1 MSDLK
6 PVQILLVDDQPGKLL
21 AYESILSPLGETL
34 IKAQTASEAL
44 ALLVKT
50 DVALILM
57 DVCLPD
63 IDGFELASIIRQHPR
78 HERTAIIFVSGV
90 RMNESDLIRG
100 YETGAVDYVP
110 VPVVPEILLSKVK
123 IFVELYRKTHLL
135 QELNEQ
141 LEQRVF
147 ERTRDLEMSG
157 RALHQSEER
166 LRLASEAARFAS
178 YEYDGS
184 NGIIYLTANAAQVLG
199 LENSRSITLSE
210 FLEHVHPEERT
221 VAERSLRL
229 ETSPETET
237 EVEFRFTGNRGS
249 TFWVLN
255 RARAF
260 GNAGEQD
267 QRVLGTFLDIDH
279 HKRAEEHQ
287 RHLMAELDHRVKNVL
302 ANVLAMARLS
312 SANAT
317 SVPQFVAELTER
329 LRAMAAA
336 HDLLRRGNW
345 TAAPMH
351 ELVRTALAPFMS
363 GRHPNII
370 TEGTPVLLPAR
381 PAQSLALLL
390 HELATNAVKHGA
402 LSASGGQVTV
412 IWSASEGEDS
422 FKFAWSERGGPKVS
436 KSDRRGF
443 GLSVLETA
451 RSDLGGDA
459 SWEFRQEG
467 FVFQLRGAI
476 VEPAFEAQA
485 FDPPVHEPRAQS
497 PTAND
502 ASLSILIVE
511 DEPLVAMQIQMDL
524 EDDGHK
530 VIGPATTFQKGME
543 LAQRGGFDF
552 AVLDVNLGAADS
564 SPIAEC
570 LVAQN
575 IPFVLATGFNDLDS
589 LPSILR
595 DAHRINKPYEVR
607 DLRSIL
613 GQCQKAPAGN

>member
-1 MSDLK
+1 MIDLK
-6 PVQILLVDDQPGKLL
+6 PVKILLVDDQPGKLL
-21 AYESILSPLGETL
+21 SYESILSPLGEAL
-34 IKAQTASEAL
+34 IKAHTASEAL
-44 ALLVKT
+44 AVLLKT

-63 IDGFELASIIRQHPR
+63 MDGFELASIIRRHPR
-78 HERTAIIFVSGV
+78 HERTAIIFISGV
-90 RMNESDLIRG
+90 RMDDGDLIRG
-100 YETGAVDYVP
+100 YETGAVDYVS
-110 VPVVPEILLSKVK
+110 VPVIPEILLSKVK

-141 LEQRVF
+141 LEQRVA

-157 RALHQSEER
+157 RALRQSEER

-178 YEYDGS
+178 YEYDS
-184 NGIIYLTANAAQVLG
+184 NTGTIHLTTNAARVLG
-199 LENSRSITLSE
+199 LDDSRSITLSE
-210 FLEHVHPEERT
+210 FLENVHPQERT
-221 VAERSLRL
+221 VAERSLKL
-229 ETSPETET
+229 EMSPDTET
-237 EVEFRFTGNRGS
+237 EVEFRFTRKDGS

-260 GNAGEQD
+260 ANSGDQD

-279 HKRAEEHQ
+279 HKNAEEHQ

-312 SANAT
+312 STNAT
-317 SVPQFVAELTER
+317 SVPKFVDELTER
-329 LRAMAAA
+329 LRAMATA

-351 ELVRTALAPFMS
+351 ELVRTALAPFTS

-381 PAQSLALLL
+381 LAQSLALLL

-402 LSASGGQVTV
+402 LSISGGQVTV
-412 IWSASEGEDS
+412 TWSAAEGDDG
-422 FKFAWSERGGPKVS
+422 FMFVWSERGGPRVS
-436 KSDRRGF
+436 KPNRRGF

-467 FVFQLRGAI
+467 FVFQLHGAL
-476 VEPAFEAQA
+476 VGSAPEAQT
-485 FDPPVHEPRAQS
+485 FEHPVHERGSHPPIAD
-497 PTAND
+497 D

-511 DEPLVAMQIQMDL
+511 DEPLIAMQIQMDL

-530 VIGPATTFQKGME
+530 VLGPATTFQKGME

-564 SPIAEC
+564 GPIAEC
-570 LVAQN
+570 LMAQN

-589 LPSILR
+589 LPSSLR

-613 GQCQKAPAGN
+613 GQCQKAHAGN

>member
-1 MSDLK
+1 MIDLK
-6 PVQILLVDDQPGKLL
+6 PVNILLVDDQPGKLL
-21 AYESILSPLGETL
+21 TYESILSPLGESL
-34 IKAQTASEAL
+34 IKVQTASEAL
-44 ALLVKT
+44 AILVKT

-63 IDGFELASIIRQHPR
+63 IDGFELASIIRKHPR
-78 HERTAIIFVSGV
+78 HERTAVIFISGV
-90 RMNESDLIRG
+90 RMDESDLIRG

-110 VPVVPEILLSKVK
+110 VPVIPEILLSKVK
-123 IFVELYRKTHLL
+123 IFVELYRKTRLL

-141 LEQRVF
+141 LEQRVA

-157 RALHQSEER
+157 RALRQSEER

-178 YEYDGS
+178 YEYDSS
-184 NGIIYLTANAAQVLG
+184 NGIIYFTANASQVLR
-199 LENSRSITLSE
+199 LDNSRSITLPE
-210 FLEHVHPEERT
+210 FLENVHPEERT
-221 VAERSLRL
+221 IAEKSLRL
-229 ETSPETET
+229 ETSPGTET
-237 EVEFRFTGNRGS
+237 EVEFRFTQNGGS
-249 TFWVLN
+249 TFWLLN

-260 GNAGEQD
+260 ANAGEQD

-279 HKRAEEHQ
+279 HKHAEEHQ

-312 SANAT
+312 STNAT
-317 SVPQFVAELTER
+317 SVPQFVDELTER
-329 LRAMAAA
+329 LRAMATA
-336 HDLLRRGNW
+336 HDLLRRGSW

-351 ELVRTALAPFMS
+351 ELVSTALAPFMS

-381 PAQSLALLL
+381 LAQSLALLL

-402 LSASGGQVTV
+402 LSTSGGQVTV
-412 IWSASEGEDS
+412 TWSAAEGDDG
-422 FKFAWSERGGPKVS
+422 FKFAWSERGGPSVS
-436 KSDRRGF
+436 KPNRRGF

-476 VEPAFEAQA
+476 VGPAPEAPTFER
-485 FDPPVHEPRAQS
+485 PVAERRAQ
-497 PTAND
+497 PVFADD
-502 ASLSILIVE
+502 AGLSILVVE
-511 DEPLVAMQIQMDL
+511 DEPLIAMQIQMDL

-530 VIGPATTFQKGME
+530 VIGPATTLQKGME

-552 AVLDVNLGAADS
+552 AVLDVNLGATDS
-564 SPIAEC
+564 GPIAEC
-570 LVAQN
+570 LMAQN

-589 LPSILR
+589 LPSSLR

-613 GQCQKAPAGN
+613 GQRQKAHAGN